1 MKNIENI
8 ITNLGGTI
16 IINSS
21 DIFIK
26 SKFKCKKNHIFELYN
41 NDVLLNNKWCNICQ
55 EENFG
60 RKFLIELGID
70 YKENFVIENVVFDYS
85 FIRND
90 KKILFY
96 TVDSDNK
103 KLIIAQ
109 KHGFKSIIYDDNLE
123 KNSKENIWNAIINDK
138 NLFLKK
144 IENPVNITH
153 KCTLEK
159 ILSEEKDNTGSII
172 KYAPKPYPL
181 NNKIAYG
188 YIRVSTSMQV
198 NDGFS
203 LDAQE
208 NKIYRETEY
217 RNFFLKSLYIDRGI
231 SGGST
236 ENRKALNE
244 MMEKV
249 MNGDDEIWII
259 INSISRL
266 SRKTKDLLS
275 LVEDIERK
283 KCHLI
288 IIDLNLDITSP
299 SGKLML
305 TMMAGQAQFERELTS
320 ERVKNVLQHLKE
332 TGNLRTKPSFGWML
346 NPDRSQG
353 AKIHIRNEK
362 EQKIIQKIRDYRNEN
377 EGMKITEFTRLIND
391 NIKSPRKSKEW
402 YRKNL
407 KQLMEREGIK

>member
-1 MKNIENI
+1 MDRMENI
-8 ITNLGGTI
+8 IRENKGII

-21 DIFIK
+21 DIFVK
-26 SKFKCKKNHIFELYN
+26 SKFKCKNNHIFDLYN
-41 NDVLLNNKWCNICQ
+41 NDVLLNKKWCSLCK

-60 RKFLIELGID
+60 LKVLKELGIN
-70 YKENFVIENVVFDYS
+70 YEENFVIENVVFEYV
-85 FIRND
+85 FIRGD
-90 KKILFY
+90 KKFLFY
-96 TVDSDNK
+96 TDINK
-103 KLIIAQ
+103 LTIAQ
-109 KHGFKSIIYDDNLE
+109 KHKFKSVIFNTNLE
-123 KNSKENIWNAIINDK
+123 KNSKEKIWNSVLNNND
-138 NLFLKK
+138 LMEDKK
-144 IENPVNITH
+144 VEESIKLNH
-153 KCTLEK
+153 KCNLEK
-159 ILSEEKDNTGSII
+159 ILSKEKDNTGSMI
-172 KYAPKPYPL
+172 KYAPKPYPQ

-203 LDAQE
+203 LEAQE
-208 NKIYRETEY
+208 NKIYKETEY

-244 MMEKV
+244 MMEEI
-249 MNGDDEIWII
+249 MDGEEEIWII

-266 SRKTKDLLS
+266 SRKTKDLLT

-283 KCHLI
+283 NCHLI

-346 NPDRSQG
+346 NPDRSSG

-362 EQKIIQKIRDYRNEN
+362 EQKVIQKIRDYRNEN
-377 EGMKITEFTRLIND
+377 PGMGITEFTRLINE
-391 NIKSPRKSKEW
+391 NIKPPRKSRDW
-402 YRKNL
+402 YHKNL
-407 KQLMEREGIK
+407 RQLMEREGIK